1 MADAEVELSEDGVVT
16 VDVGDLGLPAT
27 PEPEP
32 VVEVTEPVA
41 PKQPRQTK
49 QAAVDEATAALSQA
63 VKTAEDARKTAED
76 ARRAAEATA
85 LSERQGREAAQ
96 RLAEQRAH
104 EAKTYREQA
113 ENHELTI
120 ITSGI
125 ETASRELE
133 TYQDEYAR
141 LMEAG
146 EFVKASSINT
156 KVAKA
161 AAALDRLED
170 AKLSYESGAR
180 KTAPQA
186 AEPQP
191 AAQSAFE
198 QYVSGFAPQAQAWL
212 RAHPD
217 CVPSNV
223 GGDPTKNAKMMAGHY
238 DAMARNIAP
247 NSEEYFRTI
256 EEHTG
261 HRQPVVPATP
271 VSAAAEVTP
280 AGTEPVVPAKPK
292 PAPAPRQAQPSA
304 PVSRDAPAANGAP
317 VMQSVRLTPQ
327 QQEIALVS
335 ASPRQI
341 PQANGTTI
349 QESDAEFRKRAFGQY
364 ARELVAA
371 TAEGKIGR
379 MSH

>member
-1 MADAEVELSEDGVVT
+1 MADAAIDVEDDGIVT
-16 VDVGDLGLPAT
+16 VDVGDLDIPAT
-27 PEPEP
+27 PEP
-32 VVEVTEPVA
+32 VVEVAEPA

-76 ARRAAEATA
+76 ARKAAEATA
-85 LSERQGREAAQ
+85 HAERQGRVEAQ
-96 RLAEQRAH
+96 RLAEQRTQ
-104 EAKTYREQA
+104 EARAYKEQA
-113 ENHELTI
+113 EDHQLTI

-133 TYQDEYAR
+133 SYQDEYAR

-146 EFVKASSINT
+146 EFAKASLVNT
-156 KVAKA
+156 KVAKS

-170 AKLSYESGAR
+170 AKISYESNR
-180 KTAPQA
+180 KSAPVTEQQ
-186 AEPQP
+186 QP
-191 AAQSAFE
+191 VTQSAFE
-198 QYVSGFAPQAQAWL
+198 QYVSTFAPQAQAWL

-238 DAMARNIAP
+238 DALARNISP

-261 HRQPVVPATP
+261 HRQAVQPAVTTP

-280 AGTEPVVPAKPK
+280 AVTETTAKPR
-292 PAPAPRQAQPSA
+292 PAAPRQAQPSA
-304 PVSRDAPAANGAP
+304 PVSRDAPAGSGAP
-317 VMQSVRLTPQ
+317 TMQSVRLTPQ
-327 QQEIALVS
+327 QQEIALMS
-335 ASPRQI
+335 TSPRQI
-341 PQANGTTI
+341 PQANGTTV
-349 QESDAEFRKRAFGQY
+349 QESDTEYRKRAFGQY